1 MTAVLADSPGTRKR
15 VLGHGRLFPV
25 CVLVIGAIGFAG
37 FGWSLSLGPQDIN
50 VGDVVGGI
58 IAPNQTAEQLIVH
71 LIRLPRAL
79 LAALVGASLAM
90 AGVVMQGI
98 TLNPLG
104 APEILGVN
112 AGATLLVTL
121 SVTVATS
128 LSGHSVLALAFAGAA
143 GASAL
148 VFAFARFGRGGLSPL
163 RLALAGV
170 TISALLFSLMQGLMI
185 LYTETA
191 NTLMF
196 WLVGGVN
203 YADWAQITLV
213 WPWLAGGAL
222 AALVLARPLNV
233 LALGDDMARGLGQ
246 NVTRTRFLGAT
257 VVVVLAGACIGVA
270 GPVAFLGLIVPHIVR
285 RLIGVNH
292 LLVIP
297 LSALTGATLFVYAD
311 VGSRYVQ
318 SLGQTP
324 SGLVTALIGAP
335 IFIYLARREKLAT

>member
-1 MTAVLADSPGTRKR
+1 VTAALAEGPSARPR
-15 VLGHGRLFPV
+15 VLGQGRLFPV
-25 CVLVIGAIGFAG
+25 CVVVIGALGFAG
-37 FGWSLSLGPQDIN
+37 FVWSLSIGPQDIG
-50 VGDVVGGI
+50 VRDLIGGI
-58 IAPNQTAEQLIVH
+58 IAPNQSVEQLIVH
-71 LIRLPRAL
+71 LVRLPRAL
-79 LAALVGASLAM
+79 EAALVGGSLAM
-90 AGVVMQGI
+90 AGVIMQGI

-121 SVTVATS
+121 SVTVATG

-143 GASAL
+143 MASAF

-170 TISALLFSLMQGLMI
+170 TVSALLFSIMQGLMI
-185 LYTETA
+185 LNTETA
-191 NTLMF
+191 ETLMF

-203 YADWAQITLV
+203 YADWANINLV
-213 WPWLAGGAL
+213 WPWLAAGTVLAL
-222 AALVLARPLNV
+222 LLARPLNV

-246 NVTRTRFLGAT
+246 NVGRTRFLGAT
-257 VVVVLAGACIGVA
+257 AVVILAGACVGIA

-285 RLIGVNH
+285 RLVGVNH
-292 LLVIP
+292 LLVMP

-311 VGSRYVQ
+311 IGSRYVS

-324 SGLVTALIGAP
+324 SGLITALIGAP
-335 IFIYLARREKLAT
+335 IFIYLARREKMTA